1 MCACIYNILVS
12 LLRMACRGCLEC
24 LLKLLNFLMTVA
36 GLAMVGYGFYLFV
49 KYKDAADTVML
60 FSPVGSDQDLIHI
73 GRLCLFR
80 LVYLIIYQKHGVSS
94 QYLPIIRYFFV
105 LFQNMAT

>member
-1 MCACIYNILVS
+1 
-12 LLRMACRGCLEC
+12 
-24 LLKLLNFLMTVA
+24 MTVA
-36 GLAMVGYGFYLFV
+36 GLTMVGYGFYLFV

-94 QYLPIIRYFFV
+94 QYLPIIRYFFCLISKYGYV
-105 LFQNMAT
+105 KLPF